1 MQQSLF
7 STPPPFR
14 FFASVLSLV
23 FIVYGGEDVLGVF
36 ILEFRTLIAVGY
48 TFLKSS
54 SLSIFCQ

>member
-7 STPPPFR
+7 SNIPFK
-14 FFASVLSLV
+14 FFVNTFSLV
-23 FIVYGGEDVLGVF
+23 FIVYSREDVLGVF
-36 ILEFRTLIAVGY
+36 ILGFRTLIAVGY

>member
-1 MQQSLF
+1 MQQTLF
-7 STPPPFR
+7 SNPPFK
-14 FFASVLSLV
+14 FFVNMFSLV
-23 FIVYGGEDVLGVF
+23 FIVYSREDVLGVF